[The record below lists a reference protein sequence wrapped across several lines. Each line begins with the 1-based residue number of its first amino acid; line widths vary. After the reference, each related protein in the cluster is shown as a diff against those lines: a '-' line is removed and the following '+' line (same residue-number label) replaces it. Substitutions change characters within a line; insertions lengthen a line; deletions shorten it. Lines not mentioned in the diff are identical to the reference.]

1 MICQCIENTVE
12 ALGGLALDPCILGA
26 IGTAGV
32 DDLSSFGPKVQHFRY
47 HLGLVLQINVL
58 GDAYISARVVDG
70 QNVSVD
76 LGAGFAAEILESY
89 VLTGRVVTRKP
100 YRFEAVAKVSL
111 LDLGMIY
118 GELLNPEYDARVWYR
133 TGTRMIRF
141 RADDTRSMLHDWE
154 HLLTK
159 NHLIPADAAVKA
171 ALVAVEVGQ
180 AVQIRGCLVS
190 ATGDGLRP
198 WTLSRVRRDGFPAGC
213 DIILLR
219 SVEALSQENAV
230 RHARVAH

>member
-1 MICQCIENTVE
+1 MFRGSRMAC
-12 ALGGLALDPCILGA
+12 ASLLPLGLAAVDAGRPFVGPPVDLAMGDLPSVSGDVPLGA
-26 IGTAGV
+26 APQQV
-32 DDLSSFGPKVQHFRY
+32 DV
-47 HLGLVLQINVL
+47 
-58 GDAYISARVVDG
+58 

-89 VLTGRVVTRKP
+89 VLTGRVVTHRP
-100 YRFEAVAKVSL
+100 YRFDAVAKVSP
-111 LDLGMIY
+111 LDLGIIY

-141 RADDTRSMLHDWE
+141 RADDTRSMPHDWE
-154 HLLTK
+154 HLVT
-159 NHLIPADAAVKA
+159 NTHLISADAAVKA

-180 AVQIRGCLVS
+180 AVQMRGCLVS
-190 ATGDGLRP
+190 VTGDGLRP
-198 WTLSRVRRDGFPAGC
+198 WTLSRVRRDGVPAGC

-219 SVEALSQENAV
+219 SVEALSQEIAV